1 MKTRYRILTA
11 AALVTL
17 LASCEEM
24 DLTPEGNTLTESK
37 KSEVYTND
45 ASKGFSAVSGAYM
58 KMTALTPNEDAIG
71 SEADNDFG
79 YASVM
84 LITDASGEDMVSTV
98 TGYNWFSHEVR
109 FTDRSSSSY
118 ISKMMWNDLYSYVFS
133 ANTIV
138 SSIDESTESA
148 TQQLNLAQGLSL
160 RAFSYFQLAQIYQ
173 FNIVGNE
180 DKPCVPLITDEN
192 ANQAAQDGAP
202 RAKVSEV
209 YDQIFSDLDKAIS
222 LLTSAQ
228 KAGEYRK
235 DKRYVDLA
243 TAYGLRA
250 RVNLVCRKWAD
261 AAADATNA
269 IEEAAKRGIT
279 PASISDVSKPTFSS
293 VDESNWMWGT
303 IVNETDGTV
312 NSGIVNWI
320 SHIGSL
326 NYGYANYSGGFRI
339 SKKLFDSI
347 ETSDVRKG
355 WWLDAEG
362 QSANLSDAIQSA
374 FAEYA
379 EGPTVSDYYDPYTN
393 VKFGP
398 YNGKVGTET
407 NANDIPMMRVEEM
420 YLIKAEGEAMSGGN
434 GLATLN
440 DFVKTYR
447 NPDYSFTGSDIQAEV
462 WRQRRIELWGE
473 GMSWFDRMRYNA
485 GINRKGAGFASTYV
499 YVMDGNDANLL
510 WAIPEA
516 EINSNPAL
524 STADQNPSGGSPSP
538 VADGDATIADETINL

>member
-11 AALVTL
+11 AALVAL

-24 DLTPEGNTLTESK
+24 DLAPEGNTLTESK
-37 KSEVYTND
+37 KSEVYAND
-45 ASKGFSAVSGAYM
+45 ASKGFSSVSGAYM
-58 KMTALTPNEDAIG
+58 KMTALLPNEDAIG
-71 SEADNDFG
+71 AKAHNDFG

-98 TGYNWFSHEVR
+98 IGYNWFSNEVS

-138 SSIDESTESA
+138 SSIDEATESA

-160 RAFSYFQLAQIYQ
+160 RAFAYSQLAQIYQ

-192 ANQAAQDGAP
+192 ANQAAQDGAT

-209 YDQIFSDLDKAIS
+209 YDQIFSDLDKAIK

-228 KAGEYRK
+228 EAGEARK

-250 RVNLVCRKWAD
+250 RANLVCRKWAE
-261 AAADATNA
+261 AAADATSA
-269 IEEAAKRGIT
+269 IESAKKSGIE
-279 PASISDVSKPTFSS
+279 PASIADVAKPTFSS
-293 VDESNWMWGT
+293 VSEKNWMWGT
-303 IVNETDGTV
+303 IVNETDETV

-326 NYGYANYSGGFRI
+326 NYGYANYTGGFRI
-339 SKKLFDSI
+339 SKKLFDTIAS
-347 ETSDVRKG
+347 TDVRKG

-362 QSANLSDAIQSA
+362 NSANLSDDIQNA

-379 EGPTVSDYYDPYTN
+379 EGPNVSEYYAPFTS

-398 YNGKVGTET
+398 YNDVVGTDK
-407 NANDIPMMRVEEM
+407 NANDIPLMRVEEM

-447 NPDYSFTGSDIQAEV
+447 DPAYSFTGSDIQAEI

-485 GINRKGAGFASTYV
+485 GINRKGCGFASTYV

-524 STADQNPSGGSPSP
+524 STADQNPSGGAPSP
-538 VADGDATIADETINL
+538 VTDGEATIAEETINL